1 MLLATDKSKD
11 IAITRPVRLL
21 SLTNQKILPQLDDA
35 GVTNESKDVV
45 ADESKDIATTNTDKL
60 KDVAKTDESKGAS
73 ATGVNIQDNP
83 SYDMY

>member
-1 MLLATDKSKD
+1 M
-11 IAITRPVRLL
+11 RLL
-21 SLTNQKILPQLDDA
+21 SLTNQKILPQFDA

-45 ADESKDIATTNTDKL
+45 AEESKDIATTNTDEL
-60 KDVAKTDESKGAS
+60 KDVAKTDKSKGAC